1 MTAAPPTPPAPEP
14 PSHDDDGTPQA
25 PGSTSASDLAEP
37 ADSPAPT
44 TPSRPDASYY
54 SWRLPRRRGAYLTGT
69 AGPDR
74 LTGLDAARGLALIGM
89 MAAHAAFTTCG
100 LTTLPGLLNQS
111 HGRSSILFATIA
123 GFSLGIMSGGR
134 NPHSGERLVRTRLRL
149 MVRSAMLLVL
159 AAVMS
164 WLGTPVAIILGFYAA
179 WLVLGIPFLR
189 VRPSRLFLLAG
200 ACALTGGVVSVGLP
214 ALAQELG
221 LTLQPSMGDGNNAVT
236 DFFVTG
242 TYPGVV
248 WMAFIFLGLGLS
260 RLDWS
265 RTVNLRRLAGAG
277 LLCAVIG
284 YGSGWALS
292 QVVNPE
298 FPETFHLVSPA
309 DPAECFSVGELSSS
323 LVVNDPGSSLPSG
336 SSSWKDTVPDGSE
349 GSGIPE
355 PGSADSSVLSKG
367 ALSTEPTISLPDL
380 RYLATTEPHSG
391 SPFEVV
397 GSGSVAMVVIA
408 VAQLVAR
415 RARYL
420 LAPLAAAGSMS
431 LTVYCGHLVVF
442 WVLGSTTLHYGES
455 NLLWAAMAGGS
466 CVFAMAWFAVFARGP
481 LEHLVHVVSVRATR
495 ARD

>member
-1 MTAAPPTPPAPEP
+1 MTDAPPAPPAPESP
-14 PSHDDDGTPQA
+14 AHDDGGSPQR
-25 PGSTSASDLAEP
+25 PGPANPAYWAGPAGSDTSA
-37 ADSPAPT
+37 
-44 TPSRPDASYY
+44 TPSPRDTAYY
-54 SWRLPRRRGAYLTGT
+54 SWRLPRRQGAYLTGT
-69 AGPDR
+69 AGPNR

-123 GFSLGIMSGGR
+123 GFSLGLMSGGR
-134 NPHSGERLVRTRLRL
+134 NPHRGERLVRTRLRL

-221 LTLQPSMGDGNNAVT
+221 LTLHPPMGDGNNAVT

-265 RTVNLRRLAGAG
+265 RGANLRRLAGAG

-309 DPAECFSVGELSSS
+309 DPAECFSASELSSS
-323 LVVNDPGSSLPSG
+323 LVVNDPGSSLPAG
-336 SSSWKDTVPDGSE
+336 SNSWKDAVPDGPE

-355 PGSADSSVLSKG
+355 PGTADSSVLSKG
-367 ALSTEPTISLPDL
+367 ALSTEPTISLPEL

-391 SPFEVV
+391 SPFEVI
-397 GSGSVAMVVIA
+397 GSAGVAMVVIA

-442 WVLGSTTLHYGES
+442 WMLRSTSLAYGES
-455 NLLWAAMAGGS
+455 NLLWASMAAGA
-466 CVFAMAWFAVFARGP
+466 CAFAMAWFAVFARGP

-495 ARD
+495 ARG